1 MGPLEDILTLTFLVS
16 LLASGVRLAT
26 PLLLAALGETIAER
40 SGVLN
45 IGIEGVML
53 IGALVGY
60 LATVFSGNPWVGAL
74 AALGAGV
81 VASALHAYLSAFVA
95 ADQIISGLAT
105 NLLALGLATFA
116 MRAVFGLTS
125 SPEQAMTF
133 APLALPVLSGIPVVG
148 EVLFTQHPWVYI
160 SWLLVPVCYVALSR
174 TASGLEITAVGE
186 NPLAAEAAGVSVQK
200 VRFLSVLAGG
210 ALAGL
215 AGMTLPLSQLGLFR
229 EGMVAGRGF
238 IAIAIVTLGRW
249 SPLGVLGGALLFGV
263 ADALQF
269 RLQTAGLDEYIPNQ
283 ALFAAPYVLALI
295 VVATN
300 AGKRTMPTKLAE
312 PYRGGEFN

>member
-1 MGPLEDILTLTFLVS
+1 MDLFDDILTLTFLVS
-16 LLASGVRLAT
+16 LLAAGVRLAT
-26 PLLLAALGETIAER
+26 PLLLAAIGEAITER

-53 IGALVGY
+53 MGALVGY
-60 LATVFSGNPWVGAL
+60 LATVFSGNPWVGAV

-81 VASALHAYLSAFVA
+81 VASSLHGYLSAFVG

-105 NLLALGLATFA
+105 NLLALGIATFA
-116 MRAVFGLTS
+116 MRTVFGLTS
-125 SPEQAMTF
+125 SPAQANTF
-133 APLALPVLSGIPVVG
+133 DPLAIPVLSGIPVVG
-148 EVLFTQHPWVYI
+148 DILFNQHPWVYI

-174 TASGLEITAVGE
+174 TAVGLEIGAVGE
-186 NPLAAEAAGVSVQK
+186 NPLAAEAAGVGVQK

-215 AGMTLPLSQLGLFR
+215 AGMTLPLSHLGLFR

-249 SPLGVLGGALLFGV
+249 SPIGVLGGALLFGI

-269 RLQTAGLDEYIPNQ
+269 RLQTAGLSEYIPNQ
-283 ALFAAPYVLALI
+283 VLFGAPYLLALI
-295 VVATN
+295 VVATS
-300 AGKRTMPTKLAE
+300 AGKRKMPSKLAV
-312 PYRGGEFN
+312 PYRGGELG